1 VKRIVLTILTIGMIP
16 AILAGCSLT
25 GSETANAPVVV
36 QPDRSSVCTALAPNY
51 PLPTVSY
58 SESQDT
64 PVTVAIAKK
73 DNAIYRQA
81 NARYNAACK

>member
-1 VKRIVLTILTIGMIP
+1 MRIVLLILTTGMIP
-16 AILAGCSLT
+16 VIAGCSLS
-25 GSETANAPVVV
+25 GSGETLPPQLVV
-36 QPDRSSVCTALAPNY
+36 QPDRSAVCTALAPTY

-64 PVTVAIAKK
+64 PVTVALAKK
-73 DNAIYRQA
+73 SNAIYRQA

>member
-1 VKRIVLTILTIGMIP
+1 MRTVLLILTTGMIP
-16 AILAGCSLT
+16 VIAGCSLS
-25 GSETANAPVVV
+25 GSGEAPPPQVIV
-36 QPDRSSVCTALAPNY
+36 QPDRSAVCTALAPSY

-81 NARYNAACK
+81 NARYVAACK